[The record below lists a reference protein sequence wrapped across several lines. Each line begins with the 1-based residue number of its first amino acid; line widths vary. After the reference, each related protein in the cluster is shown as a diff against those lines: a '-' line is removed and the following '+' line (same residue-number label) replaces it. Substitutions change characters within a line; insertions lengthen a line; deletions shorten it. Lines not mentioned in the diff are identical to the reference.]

1 MEYSKGEGMQK
12 YENNNTAQKEKDQVY
27 FNERRDGEKKRLEEI
42 LAREKKTQD

>member
-1 MEYSKGEGMQK
+1 MQK